1 MPMDNVDE
9 LLALL
14 QSDAQAQPDPLRRR
28 AHEGPQPLSFAQQR
42 LWFLQRL
49 APLSTA
55 YNLTRAFLFNGEL
68 NVPALRQAFSA
79 LVERHGVLRTRFI
92 EIDGEPRQ
100 EMLAEAAF
108 VLHQRAFPDVAEAAR
123 HDHLQGLLSIED
135 GTAFDLSQA
144 PLLKVELIRYDAT
157 CHGLLLKMHHIVS
170 DAWSNPILV
179 ADLASAYAQALRGD
193 TPQLPALPVQYIDY
207 ALWQRERLDGA
218 QYQADLDYW
227 KQYLGTQVPVLEL
240 PTDYPRPAQPG
251 LRGQRLRWQLPAAQ
265 AEQVQAFCRANGS
278 SALVI
283 LLAAWQ
289 LLLARYSG
297 QSSFAVGVPHGGRN
311 HEALDGLLGF
321 FVNTLVY
328 RVDLDPH
335 LSGRA
340 LCERLRHESLDA
352 LQHAEPPFE
361 LLLEHLDVQRDV
373 SRTPV
378 FQAMFNLSSGAAVNF
393 SLPGLHI
400 VRVLPAQDSAKFD
413 LTLDVAV
420 RPDGIFCEL
429 EYSLELFAP
438 ATIERFASSYGLLLD
453 GLMGQPDTPVWQ
465 LPLLAPAQRQH
476 QLQRWN
482 ASELALQP
490 GQDMLA
496 LFERQVLAA
505 PQRCALICG
514 GEALSYAELDA
525 RANRLAHW
533 LRANG
538 VACDERVGICLEREA
553 ELLVALLAVHK
564 AGGAY
569 LAIDPGQPAARNSDI
584 LGQARPRLVLTR
596 ANLQQVLGN
605 AGRVV
610 LLETLDDALSQ
621 LPQSPLGL
629 PVHPRQL
636 AYTLYTSGSTGRP
649 KGVDIEREA
658 FVNFLH
664 GIQARVQLSAADR
677 LLAVTTLGFDIAGLE
692 LFLPLVH
699 GATVVLASRAD
710 SQDPAAL
717 LGLMARHG
725 ISVMQATPATWQ
737 MLVEHDS
744 PAWAG
749 LRLLCG
755 GEALKAELAERLLA
769 RKVQLLNVYGPTET
783 TVWSAAHAVE
793 QVTSAVLPIGR
804 PLANNRLYVLDDYL
818 EPLPVGVA
826 GDLYIGGAGVARGY
840 ADRPELTAAA
850 FVPNPFAQASA
861 PGAQAGSRLYRTGD
875 RARYRADGS
884 LEFLGRSD
892 FQVKL
897 RGFRIELGEIES
909 ALAALPGVTQAV
921 VALRQAAAGQ
931 DLLVAY
937 LCLGA
942 GTFDSLAAQQRL
954 RLQLPAYM
962 VPSAFVVLQR
972 LPLNANGKVD
982 RKALPEPQWD
992 AAAACDEAPLAGPW
1006 QEGLAQ
1012 IWREVLGVWPIAPR
1026 AELFRLGA
1034 QSLQLVRIQARI
1046 RQQFA
1051 CEIALAQL
1059 FANPVLAD
1067 MAGLIEQACSTPVV
1081 DELAEIE
1088 KLLLAFE

>member
-1 MPMDNVDE
+1 MPMDNLDE
-9 LLALL
+9 ALLALL
-14 QSDAQAQPDPLRRR
+14 QSDVQAQPDPLLKC
-28 AHEGPQPLSFAQQR
+28 AHDGPQLLSFAQQR

-55 YNLTRAFLFNGEL
+55 YNLTRAFIFNGVL
-68 NVPALRQAFSA
+68 NVQALRQAFGA
-79 LVERHGVLRTRFI
+79 LIERHGVLRTRFI

-100 EMLAEAAF
+100 QMLAEAAF
-108 VLHQRAFPDVAEAAR
+108 VLYERSFPDVAEAGR
-123 HDHLQGLLSIED
+123 HDHLQGLLSLED
-135 GTAFDLSQA
+135 ESAFDLSQA
-144 PLLKVELIRYDAT
+144 PLLKVELIRYDMG

-179 ADLASAYAQALRGD
+179 ADLACAYAQALRGE
-193 TPQLPALPVQYIDY
+193 PPRLPALPVQYIDY
-207 ALWQRERLDGA
+207 ALWQRERLAGTGH
-218 QYQADLDYW
+218 QADLDYW

-240 PTDYPRPAQPG
+240 PTDFPRPAQQG
-251 LRGQRLRWQLPAAQ
+251 LRGRRLRWQLPDAQ
-265 AEQVQAFCRANGS
+265 ADQVQAFCRASGS

-289 LLLARYSG
+289 LLLARHSG
-297 QSSFAVGVPHGGRN
+297 QHAFAVGVPHGGRN
-311 HEALDGLLGF
+311 REELDELLGF

-328 RVDLDPH
+328 RVDLGVH
-335 LSGRA
+335 LTGRA
-340 LCERLRHESLDA
+340 LCERLRNESLNA
-352 LQHAEPPFE
+352 LQHAELPFE
-361 LLLEHLDVQRDV
+361 LLLEHLDVERDV

-393 SLPGLHI
+393 SLPGLQI
-400 VRVLPAQDSAKFD
+400 ERVLPVQDSAKFD

-438 ATIERFASSYGLLLD
+438 ATIERFAAGYGLLLD
-453 GLMGQPDTPVWQ
+453 GLMSQPDTPVWQ
-465 LPLLAPAQRQH
+465 LPLLDRAQRQH
-476 QLQRWN
+476 QLERWN
-482 ASELALQP
+482 ASEQALQP
-490 GQDMLA
+490 DQDMLA
-496 LFERQVLAA
+496 LFERQVAA
-505 PQRCALICG
+505 EPQRCALVCA
-514 GEALSYAELDA
+514 EQTLSYAELDA

-533 LRANG
+533 LLANG
-538 VACDERVGICLEREA
+538 VVRDERVGICLEREA
-553 ELLVALLAVHK
+553 DLLVALLAVHK

-569 LAIDPGQPAARNSDI
+569 LPIDPGQPVARNSDI
-584 LGQARPRLVLTR
+584 IDQACPRLVLTR
-596 ANLQQVLGN
+596 ANLQQVVGSSV
-605 AGRVV
+605 RVV
-610 LLETLDDALSQ
+610 VLETLDDALAQ
-621 LPQSPLGL
+621 LPPSRLGL

-658 FVNFLH
+658 FVNFLQ
-664 GIQARVQLSAADR
+664 GIQAHVQLSAVDR

-710 SQDPAAL
+710 SLDPTAL
-717 LGLMARHG
+717 LGLMERHG

-769 RKVQLLNVYGPTET
+769 RKVRLLNVYGPTET
-783 TVWSAAHAVE
+783 TVWSAVQAVE
-793 QVTSAVLPIGR
+793 QVTSATVPIGR
-804 PLANNRLYVLDDYL
+804 PLANNRLYVLDEHL
-818 EPLPVGVA
+818 EPQPVGVA

-850 FVPNPFAQASA
+850 FVPNPFAQPSA

-875 RARYRADGS
+875 RARYRDDGS

-909 ALAALPGVTQAV
+909 ALAALPGVSQAV
-921 VALRQAAAGQ
+921 VTLRQAAAGH

-937 LCLGA
+937 LCLDTDA
-942 GTFDSLAAQQRL
+942 FDEVAAQQQLRL
-954 RLQLPAYM
+954 RLPAYM
-962 VPSAFVVLQR
+962 VPSAFVVLAN

-982 RKALPEPQWD
+982 RKALPQPLWEGDD
-992 AAAACDEAPLAGPW
+992 ASDEALVGPW

-1012 IWREVLGVWPIAPR
+1012 IWREVLGIWPIAPR

-1051 CEIALAQL
+1051 CEVALAQL

-1067 MAGLIEQACSTPVV
+1067 MATLIEQACAAPVV

>member
-1 MPMDNVDE
+1 MDNLDE
-9 LLALL
+9 ALFALL
-14 QSDAQAQPDPLRRR
+14 QSDVQAQPDPLVSR
-28 AHEGPQPLSFAQQR
+28 AHDGPQLLSFAQQR
-42 LWFLQRL
+42 LWFLQRM

-55 YNLTRAFLFNGEL
+55 YNLARAFLFNGEL
-68 NVPALRQAFSA
+68 NVQALRQAFSA

-92 EIDGEPRQ
+92 EVDGEPRQ
-100 EMLAEAAF
+100 ELLAEAVF
-108 VLHQRAFPDVAEAAR
+108 VLHERAMPGVAEAER
-123 HDHLQGLLSIED
+123 REHLQGLLSIED
-135 GTAFDLSQA
+135 GIAFDLSQA
-144 PLLKVELIRYDAT
+144 PLLKVELIRYDAA

-193 TPQLPALPVQYIDY
+193 TPRLPPLAVQYIDY
-207 ALWQRERLDGA
+207 ALWQRERLGGA
-218 QYQADLDYW
+218 GPQADLDYW
-227 KQYLGTQVPVLEL
+227 KHYLGSQVPVLEL
-240 PTDYPRPAQPG
+240 PTDFPRPAQQG
-251 LRGQRLRWQLPAAQ
+251 LRGQRLRWQLPEAQ
-265 AEQVQAFCRANGS
+265 AEQVQAFCRSSGS

-289 LLLARYSG
+289 LLLARHSG
-297 QSSFAVGVPHGGRN
+297 QQAFAVGVPHGGRN
-311 HEALDGLLGF
+311 REELDELLGF

-328 RVDLDPH
+328 RVDLGPR
-335 LSGRA
+335 LTGRM
-340 LCERLRHESLDA
+340 LCERLRQESLDA
-352 LQHAEPPFE
+352 LQHAEMPFE
-361 LLLEHLDVQRDV
+361 LLLEHLDVERDA

-393 SLPGLHI
+393 SLPGLQI
-400 VRVLPAQDSAKFD
+400 ERVLPAQDSAKFD
-413 LTLDVAV
+413 LTLDAAV

-438 ATIERFASSYGLLLD
+438 ATIERLAAGYSLLLD
-453 GLMGQPDTPVWQ
+453 GLMNQPDTPVWQ
-465 LPLLAPAQRQH
+465 LPLLDPAQRTR
-476 QLQRWN
+476 QLDGWN
-482 ASELALQP
+482 ASEQALVP
-490 GQDMLA
+490 GEDMLA
-496 LFERQVLAA
+496 LFERQVAAA

-514 GEALSYAELDA
+514 EQTLSYADLDA

-533 LRANG
+533 LVANG
-538 VACDERVGICLEREA
+538 VGCDERVGICLEREPD
-553 ELLVALLAVHK
+553 LLVALLAVHK

-569 LAIDPGQPAARNSDI
+569 LPIDPGQPAARNSDI
-584 LGQARPRLVLTR
+584 IGQARPRLVLTR
-596 ANLQQVLGN
+596 ANLRQVVGST
-605 AGRVV
+605 ARVV
-610 LLETLDDALSQ
+610 LLETLDSELAR
-621 LPQSPLGL
+621 LPQSGLGL

-664 GIQARVQLSAADR
+664 GIQAHVQLSAADR

-699 GATVVLASRAD
+699 GAAVVLASRAD
-710 SQDPAAL
+710 SLDPGAL
-717 LGLMARHG
+717 LGLMQRHG
-725 ISVMQATPATWQ
+725 INVMQATPATWQ

-769 RKVQLLNVYGPTET
+769 RQVRLLNVYGPTET
-783 TVWSAAHAVE
+783 TVWSAVQAVE
-793 QVTSAVLPIGR
+793 AVTRAILPIGR

-818 EPLPVGVA
+818 EPQPVGVA

-840 ADRPELTAAA
+840 ADRPQLTAAA
-850 FVPNPFAQASA
+850 FVPNPFVQPLA
-861 PGAQAGSRLYRTGD
+861 PGCGAGSRLYRTGD
-875 RARYRADGS
+875 RACLREDGS

-909 ALAALPGVTQAV
+909 ALVALPGVSQAV
-921 VALRQAAAGQ
+921 VTLCRAPAGQ
-931 DLLVAY
+931 ELLVAY
-937 LCLGA
+937 LCHGA
-942 GTFDSLAAQQRL
+942 GAFDSAWAQQQL
-954 RLQLPAYM
+954 RERLPAYM
-962 VPSAFVVLQR
+962 VPSAFVILGS

-982 RKALPEPQWD
+982 RKALPEPEWEGAGEAD
-992 AAAACDEAPLAGPW
+992 DEALAGPW
-1006 QEGLAQ
+1006 QEGLAH
-1012 IWREVLGVWPIAPR
+1012 IWREVLGIWPIAPR

-1046 RQQFA
+1046 RQHFA
-1051 CEIALAQL
+1051 CEVALAQL

-1067 MAGLIEQACSTPVV
+1067 MATVIEQACATPVV

>member
-1 MPMDNVDE
+1 MENLDDA

-14 QSDAQAQPDPLRRR
+14 QSDAQAQPHPLT
-28 AHEGPQPLSFAQQR
+28 AGSHAGPQLLSFAQQR

-55 YNLTRAFLFNGEL
+55 YNLTRAFLFHGEL
-68 NVPALRQAFSA
+68 NVAALREAFSA
-79 LVERHGVLRTRFI
+79 LVARHGVLRTRFI

-100 EMLAEAAF
+100 QMLAEAPL
-108 VLHQRAFPDVAEAAR
+108 VLHQRAVAGVAEGAR
-123 HDHLQGLLSIED
+123 HGHLQGLLAIED
-135 GTAFDLSQA
+135 SSAFDLSQA
-144 PLLKVELIRYDAT
+144 PLLKVELIRYDAA

-179 ADLASAYAQALRGD
+179 ADLASAYAQALRGE

-207 ALWQRERLDGA
+207 ALWQRERLGGA
-218 QYQADLDYW
+218 AQQADLDYW
-227 KQYLGTQVPVLEL
+227 KQYLGSQVPVLEL
-240 PTDYPRPAQPG
+240 PTDFPRPAQQG
-251 LRGQRLRWQLPAAQ
+251 LRGQRLRWQLPEAQ
-265 AEQVQAFCRANGS
+265 AERVQAFCRNSGS

-297 QSSFAVGVPHGGRN
+297 QPSFAVGVPHGGRN
-311 HEALDGLLGF
+311 REELDGLLGF

-328 RVDLDPH
+328 RVDLAPQ
-335 LSGRA
+335 LTGRA
-340 LCERLRHESLDA
+340 LCERLRHESLNA
-352 LQHAEPPFE
+352 LQHAELPFE
-361 LLLEHLDVQRDV
+361 LLLEHLDVERDV

-393 SLPGLHI
+393 SLPG
-400 VRVLPAQDSAKFD
+400 VQVERVLPVQDSAKFD

-420 RPDGIFCEL
+420 RPDGIHCEL
-429 EYSLELFAP
+429 EYSLDLFSA
-438 ATIERFASSYGLLLD
+438 ATIERLAGAYGLLLD
-453 GLMGQPDTPVWQ
+453 GLMNQPDTPVWQ
-465 LPLLAPAQRQH
+465 LPLLDQVQRQQ
-476 QLQRWN
+476 QLAHWN
-482 ASELALQP
+482 ASEQALQP

-496 LFERQVLAA
+496 LFEHQVAA
-505 PQRCALICG
+505 GPQRCALICG
-514 GEALSYAELDA
+514 EHALSYAELDA

-533 LRANG
+533 LMANG
-538 VACDERVGICLEREA
+538 VGCDARVGICLEREA

-569 LAIDPGQPAARNSDI
+569 LPIDPGQPAARNRDI
-584 LGQARPRLVLTR
+584 IAQACPRLVLTR
-596 ANLQQVLGN
+596 ANLQPLLGD

-610 LLETLDDALSQ
+610 LLETLDDALAQ
-621 LPQSPLGL
+621 LPASRPGL

-664 GIQARVQLSAADR
+664 GIQAHVQLRAADR

-710 SQDPAAL
+710 SLDPAAML
-717 LGLMARHG
+717 ALMERHG

-769 RKVQLLNVYGPTET
+769 RQVCLLNVYGPTET
-783 TVWSAAHAVE
+783 TVWSAAQAVE
-793 QVTSAVLPIGR
+793 QVSGAVLPIGR
-804 PLANNRLYVLDDYL
+804 PLANNRLYVLDEYL
-818 EPLPVGVA
+818 EPQPVGVA

-850 FVPNPFAQASA
+850 FVPNPFAQPSA

-909 ALAALPGVTQAV
+909 ALAALPGVSQAV
-921 VALRQAAAGQ
+921 VTLRQAAAGQ

-937 LCLGA
+937 LCEST
-942 GTFDSLAAQQRL
+942 GTFDQAAAQQQLRL
-954 RLQLPAYM
+954 RLPAYM
-962 VPSAFVVLQR
+962 VPSAFVVLAS

-982 RKALPEPQWD
+982 RKALPEPRWEGLDGPGEQ
-992 AAAACDEAPLAGPW
+992 PLSGPW
-1006 QEGLAQ
+1006 QQGLAQ
-1012 IWREVLGVWPIAPR
+1012 IWREVLGIWPLAAH

-1051 CEIALAQL
+1051 CEVALAQL

-1067 MAGLIEQACSTPVV
+1067 MAALIEQACATPVV